1 MNNNLKRALRVLAF
15 GAASAIAGLGAGNI
29 VGFSAV
35 ESALFGA
42 VTAIL
47 GLVMALLF
55 IYAGKGNVPESDFN
69 ATINSAIENV
79 QAKSKGDEK

>member
-79 QAKSKGDEK
+79 QAKSKDDKK

>member
-1 MNNNLKRALRVLAF
+1 MNNNIKRALRVLAF
-15 GAASAIAGLGAGNI
+15 GAASAIAGLGAGNV

-35 ESALFGA
+35 ESATFGA
-42 VTAIL
+42 ITAIL

-55 IYAGKGNVPESDFN
+55 IYAGKGAVPEKDFN

-79 QAKSKGDEK
+79 QAKAKGDEK